1 MSEILSL
8 PIKAV
13 YLANRNP
20 QLTREEFHQRW
31 IRHSEDVGAVTE
43 SSAPGYSLVGLRY
56 CLAVDPSGILPCAT
70 NEYDGAALLPLRSLT
85 MLPSFMTGNH
95 VHELAFADELRTFAR
110 PVDQFMMFTASELL
124 HPGAET
130 ETVVIEFARRRY
142 ALDPHTYLQNIETQR
157 TASIAYKELV
167 NVGMRRNVRNVAIAA
182 APRGYNYDTITEY
195 WFDSVHAVSKAAGAL
210 ENFFAEQSAHTERVP
225 TQVLVTNVVK
235 RTGRDRP

>member
-20 QLTREEFHQRW
+20 QLTREEFSRRW
-31 IRHSEDVGAVTE
+31 IRHSEDVGAVAE
-43 SSAPGYSLVGLRY
+43 STAPGFSLVGLRY
-56 CLAVDPSGILPCAT
+56 CLAVDPTGILPCAT
-70 NEYDGAALLPLRSLT
+70 NEYDGAALLPLRSLA
-85 MLPSFMTGNH
+85 MLPAFMASNH
-95 VHELAFADELRTFAR
+95 SHELAFADELRAFAR

-130 ETVVIEFARRRY
+130 ETVVIEFARRRFS
-142 ALDPHTYLQNIETQR
+142 LDPHTYVQNIETDR
-157 TASIAYKELV
+157 VNSKAYKDLV
-167 NVGMRRNVRNVAIAA
+167 ASGLRRNVRNIAAAA

-195 WFDSVHAVSKAAGAL
+195 WFDSTEAVKSSSGAL
-210 ENFFAEQSAHTERVP
+210 EAFFAEQSAHTERVP
-225 TQVLVTNVVK
+225 TQVLVTNVIK